1 MSKAV
6 ARALLEIGAVG
17 FSLQNPIT
25 FKSGII
31 SPVYVDNRRLPY
43 YPEQWQVVINGFQE
57 LIYTDKIEFDI
68 IAGVAVGGVPHSS
81 ALGFAMQRPSVFVRK
96 EAKEHGKGQRVEG
109 GDIDGMRVL
118 LIEDLVTTGSSSL
131 SGINAL
137 RNEGAIVDTLIAIVS
152 YGFDE
157 AQENFTNENV
167 NLITL
172 TNFKTI
178 LELACELGKFGKT
191 EHDVISDWFDDP
203 HGWARKHNK

>member
-1 MSKAV
+1 MSEAV
-6 ARALLEIGAVG
+6 ARALIEIGAVG
-17 FSLQNPIT
+17 FSPQKPVT
-25 FKSGII
+25 FKSGIV
-31 SPVYVDNRRLPY
+31 SPVYVDNRRLTY

-96 EAKEHGKGQRVEG
+96 EAKEYGKGQRVEG
-109 GDIDGMRVL
+109 GDIDGKRVL
-118 LIEDLVTTGSSSL
+118 LVEDLVTTGSSSL

-157 AQENFTNENV
+157 AQEHFTNENV
-167 NLITL
+167 SLKTL

-178 LELACELGKFGKT
+178 LELALELGKFGKT